1 MQAVR
6 LSTAP
11 AKAPVAR
18 ASVVAH
24 AAPVDRRAALGVLSG
39 LLAAT
44 IAGRADAYVNAAQ
57 ESMGGLGR
65 ATGGRGSLPKN
76 TSYASMSNYS
86 LESGI
91 KKASAVSPKRRRE
104 LLAKTKAELVALGN
118 KKAPAAPAPKDKK
131 K

>member
-1 MQAVR
+1 
-6 LSTAP
+6 LPINLHLPPFP
-11 AKAPVAR
+11 AAR